1 MSFFLITVSLAAV
14 VGYIL
19 WVLFKPK
26 KKPAKKKAGLKRKAD
41 PKKVSAKKKQE
52 ALASVTDQIRN
63 KKTDLMK
70 KDPET
75 ISRVVRL
82 WLNEK

>member
-26 KKPAKKKAGLKRKAD
+26 KKRVKKKAGLKRKAD
-41 PKKVSAKKKQE
+41 PKKISAKKKQE
-52 ALASVTDQIRN
+52 NLASVTDQIRH

-75 ISRVVRL
+75 ISRVIRI